1 MNCRLP
7 GPREM
12 MYWSTSRCL
21 SLLRALAIRFMSVFI
36 EDMIEVTAAAPDLLL
51 VGNLLLVKQV
61 ERVVEVLRGMR
72 VSGLK

>member
-1 MNCRLP
+1 
-7 GPREM
+7 
-12 MYWSTSRCL
+12 
-21 SLLRALAIRFMSVFI
+21 MSVFI